1 MKKTILI
8 TVLCLL
14 ALFTFAQ
21 NEGTYDSVLAKK
33 LNADERGMKVYVL
46 VILKTGASKDFPKEV
61 RDSLFKGHMSNIG
74 RLADE
79 GKLSLAGPFEKNALN
94 YRGLFIF
101 NVSTIEEA
109 KALVETDPTV
119 KAGIFDVEYLPWY
132 GSAAVQEITGIH
144 KKLQKKTF

>member
-1 MKKTILI
+1 MKKMIILA
-8 TVLCLL
+8 VLSLL
-14 ALFTFAQ
+14 NQFVVAQ
-21 NEGTYDSVLAKK
+21 NESAYDSVLAKK
-33 LNADERGMKVYVL
+33 LNADERGMKMYVL
-46 VILKTGASKDFPKEV
+46 VILKTGAAKDFSKAV
-61 RDSLFKGHMSNIG
+61 RDSLFMGHMSNIG

-79 GKLSLAGPFEKNALN
+79 GKLSLAGPFEKNTLN

-101 NVSTIEEA
+101 NVSTVEEA